1 MPAIGMPAKHEE
13 SSPLLALT
21 RLLSQHWKWEAIRVA
36 ARLRIAEALADGSRT
51 VEELAEITGTHPAS
65 LHRLLRALACIGVFA
80 EIDGSRFVNTE
91 LSDLLRPNVPG
102 SFSGMA
108 QVNRDLMLR
117 PWGELLYSVQ
127 TGEPGFDRAFGMPMW
142 RYFAECDTSA
152 GTLFN
157 EGMASFSTAVD
168 SPIVDAAE
176 LAGIGTVVDVGGGR
190 GSLLTTALTA
200 YPSIEKGILFDQP
213 SVIEEARSLLGP
225 TVDER
230 LELVGGDFFTAVP
243 TGADVYLMRWIL
255 HDWND
260 TACIN
265 LLTTCRRAMLPH
277 SRLLSAELIVDT
289 DRNDEITHSYDLQM
303 LILFG
308 SKERT
313 VEEFKALY
321 DSAGL
326 RLTRVIPTASNFSL
340 LEGVPAG

>member
-1 MPAIGMPAKHEE
+1 MSAISMPTEHGE

-36 ARLRIAEALADGSRT
+36 ARLHIAEALADGSLS
-51 VEELAEITGTHPAS
+51 VEQLAKITGTHSAS

-80 EIDGSRFVNTE
+80 ELDESRFVNTK
-91 LSDLLRPNVPG
+91 LSELLRPNVPG

-127 TGEPGFDRAFGMPMW
+127 TGEPGFDKAFGVSMW

-152 GTLFN
+152 GALFN
-157 EGMASFSTAVD
+157 EGMASFSAAVD
-168 SPIVDAAE
+168 APIAEAAE
-176 LAGIGTVVDVGGGR
+176 LSGVGTVVDVGGGR
-190 GSLLTTALTA
+190 GSLLTTVLTA
-200 YPSIEKGILFDQP
+200 YPSIKKGILFDQP
-213 SVIEEARSLLGP
+213 SVIEEARSLLSAAG
-225 TVDER
+225 DER
-230 LELVGGDFFTAVP
+230 MELVGGDFFTAVP
-243 TGADVYLMRWIL
+243 AGADVYIMRWIL

-265 LLTTCRRAMLPH
+265 LLTTCRHAMLPH
-277 SRLLSAELIVDT
+277 SRLLSAELIIDT
-289 DRNDEITHSYDLQM
+289 DRNDELAHSYDLQM
-303 LILFG
+303 LVLFG

-313 VEEFKALY
+313 LEEFKALY